1 MKGGGE
7 YSLRGTRGLAERKG
21 LKRERKREVD
31 VMKWDK
37 EEKKRNMIGK
47 QTGKQAEW
55 KTQPAFSLVPRFM
68 SMCCVFILAGDRFQ
82 QCLSWDQMPREMWG
96 GGQSSGHTRPGR
108 NLSVSEI
115 PDSHTEPCLFVCF
128 SIFILCSSSQQH
140 PFLLSPAKSWDIPS
154 SLFTR
159 SLSLS
164 VAHQWFLFLQTLH
177 VAFSYFVFLAESDKR
192 TDCVS

>member
-1 MKGGGE
+1 
-7 YSLRGTRGLAERKG
+7 
-21 LKRERKREVD
+21 
-31 VMKWDK
+31 
-37 EEKKRNMIGK
+37 MIGK

-159 SLSLS
+159 SLSLCCPP
-164 VAHQWFLFLQTLH
+164 VI
-177 VAFSYFVFLAESDKR
+177 FVSSDSPCCFQLL
-192 TDCVS
+192 CVSCRKWQEDRLCFIMKQISCCFIILS